1 MEREL
6 GFYEKYLK
14 RVIDIACAIAAI
26 LVFWW
31 LFLLVAVL
39 VRIHLGSP
47 VLFHQMRP
55 GRNEKIFKMYKFRTM
70 TDARDEN
77 GNLLPDEARLTKFG
91 KWLRGTSLDELPE
104 VINILIGDMSV
115 VGPRPQLVRDMTFMT
130 PQQRMRHTAR
140 PGLSGLAQVNGR
152 NAIDWEEKLY
162 WDLEYIKHVT
172 FWGDVRIVLKTVRKV
187 FFKQE
192 GITQEGEA
200 TAEDYGDYLLRV
212 GKVSREEYDR
222 KQREARDLLEV

>member
-1 MEREL
+1 MERRI

-14 RVIDIACAIAAI
+14 RAIDIACALAAI
-26 LVFWW
+26 IVFWW
-31 LFLLVAVL
+31 LYLIVAVL
-39 VRIHLGSP
+39 VRINLGSP
-47 VLFHQMRP
+47 VLFQQMRP
-55 GRNEKIFKMYKFRTM
+55 GRNEKIFRMYKFRTM
-70 TDARDEN
+70 TDARDEK

-91 KWLRGTSLDELPE
+91 KWLRGTSMDELPE
-104 VINILIGDMSV
+104 VINILNGTMSV
-115 VGPRPQLVRDMTFMT
+115 IGPRPQLVRDMTFMT

-162 WDLEYIKHVT
+162 WDLEYIKNVT
-172 FWGDVRIVLKTVRKV
+172 FWGDIKIILKTVQKV

-200 TAEDYGDYLLRV
+200 TAEDFGDYLLRV
-212 GKVSREEYDR
+212 GKVTQEEYDR
-222 KQREARDLLEV
+222 KMQEARELLEV